1 MDAVLVPAL
10 TASGMTGA
18 QALSAV
24 VVYRLVSFLMIAAIG
39 WVIFALRYRGAPP
52 DEEPGPELDKLW
64 QD

>member
-1 MDAVLVPAL
+1 
-10 TASGMTGA
+10 MTGA

-24 VVYRLVSFLMIAAIG
+24 VVYRLVSFLMIATIG